1 MSVPILNRRDIVHL
15 LKDPVKMFYILVSDR
30 FRNAFYC
37 STAALEHCTCLF
49 HSDLLK
55 NIPESQSGFLFNIFR
70 EIRFGKEKLF

>member
-1 MSVPILNRRDIVHL
+1 
-15 LKDPVKMFYILVSDR
+15 MFYILISDR
-30 FRNAFYC
+30 FCDAFYS

-70 EIRFGKEKLF
+70 EIRFGKEKLFRKVIQSHIFIICVDVVGDF